1 MAKRKLSS
9 EQRAEL
15 RAELKKG
22 VDAGEKTPD
31 LLRAV
36 SKKYGITTITARW
49 YLKSIDGAPRAGR
62 RGRKPGR
69 PAGSGP
75 VPGNLARIVEEQHRN
90 AREARRLVPRWQKLV
105 AKQGLLRRQVG
116 RLQRRLDATE
126 RRADLLRR
134 RIDVLVKA

>member
-15 RAELKKG
+15 RAELKKA

-69 PAGSGP
+69 P
-75 VPGNLARIVEEQHRN
+75 PGGGEANLLRIVEEQHRN

-105 AKQGLLRRQVG
+105 ARQGLLRRQVG
-116 RLQRRLDATE
+116 KLQRRLDAAQK
-126 RRADLLRR
+126 RADTLKR
-134 RIDVLVKA
+134 RIDALINV